1 VRVRFAGFG
10 QSSLDIGVRIYAL
23 TQDFNEF
30 YAIREDVLLRMSE
43 IVKASGSSF
52 AFPSQTLYMGHD
64 DGLDGERG
72 QTAAK
77 EVESWRKA
85 GKLPF
90 PRLAADKIEQLKG
103 TLDYPPRG
111 SVADGSVDLY
121 LQNEN
126 PGPDKKSNWLPAP
139 TGKFILMLRLY
150 WPKETPPSIIDGS
163 WKIPEVQKVK

>member
-1 VRVRFAGFG
+1 MLHAHPKIHSETVRVRFAGFG

-30 YAIREDVLLRMSE
+30 HAIREDVLLRMSD
-43 IVKASGSSF
+43 IVKKSGSSF
-52 AFPSQTLYMGHD
+52 AFPSQTLYMGRD

-72 QTAAK
+72 ETAAK

-90 PRLAADKIEQLKG
+90 PRLAADRIEQLEG

-111 SVADGSVDLY
+111 SVEAGTLESQVWETSERLSAEPDDED
-121 LQNEN
+121 QNEH
-126 PGPDKKSNWLPAP
+126 KLP
-139 TGKFILMLRLY
+139 
-150 WPKETPPSIIDGS
+150 S
-163 WKIPEVQKVK
+163 